1 MPGVSLEAGISC
13 HYKFSKILVELTVV
27 MRRDASKKNN
37 RGEANEGIDD
47 YVAFSSLKFTFE
59 RYGRS

>member
-1 MPGVSLEAGISC
+1 MPGVNLEAGISC
-13 HYKFSKILVELTVV
+13 HYKFSKILVQLTVV
-27 MRRDASKKNN
+27 TRRDASKKTI
-37 RGEANEGIDD
+37 GEANEGIDD